1 MQNHISSNLANIP
14 CIILCGGK
22 GTRLYPDTKTLPKP
36 LITIGDIPIVVHL
49 IKYYESF
56 GVKDFY
62 LALGYK
68 AEDFIKYFNDH
79 SNLFSNETS
88 INLIDTGLETLT
100 GGRLL
105 RLKNEISKFDRFFF
119 TYGDGLS
126 DVDLNSL
133 NELHKKNNVIG
144 TVTAVHPPA
153 RFGLLNIHNDLVL
166 KFKEKPQ
173 TDDGWING
181 GFFIFSKEIFDYIT
195 DDSTI
200 LEQEPLENLA
210 KEKQLTAFKHY
221 NFWQCMDTPRDR
233 EILENLNLSDCPWR
247 RK

>member
-1 MQNHISSNLANIP
+1 MQNHFSDNLADIP

-22 GTRLYPDTKTLPKP
+22 GTRMYPDTKSLPKP
-36 LITIGDIPIVVHL
+36 LIRIGDLPIVVHL

-62 LALGYK
+62 LATGYK
-68 AEDFIKYFNDH
+68 AKDFKDYFNSH
-79 SNLFSNETS
+79 SNLFSNKTNIS
-88 INLIDTGLETLT
+88 LVDTGLDTLT

-105 RLKNEISKFDRFFF
+105 RLKSNILKYDRFFF

-126 DVDLNSL
+126 DVDLNAL
-133 NELHKKNNVIG
+133 TQLHRKNNVIG
-144 TVTAVHPPA
+144 SVTAVRPPA
-153 RFGLLNIHNDLVL
+153 RFGLLNIQNDLVL
-166 KFKEKPQ
+166 EFREKPQ
-173 TDDGWING
+173 TNDGWING
-181 GFFIFSKEIFDYIT
+181 GFFIFSKEIFDYIS

-200 LEQEPLENLA
+200 FEKEPLENLA
-210 KEKQLTAFKHY
+210 QDEQLTALKHY

-233 EILENLNLSDCPWR
+233 EILEKLNSGNCPWR